1 MGSAQKS
8 ANKVEEEPNP
18 EKYEVLSV
26 YVVYCC
32 RYVIA
37 EQQGRVPT
45 DCHCCHMSPS
55 AAVLFLSQVVHCSQV
70 YGSSL

>member
-18 EKYEVLSV
+18 EKYEVLTE
-26 YVVYCC
+26 
-32 RYVIA
+32 RTYVIA
-37 EQQGRVPT
+37 EQQERVPT
-45 DCHCCHMSPS
+45 DCHCCLMSPS